1 MRWIQA
7 LIIPILVVS
16 AINIA
21 AASSCF
27 VCDGACLQS
36 SISRSTSFYY
46 NSTDSR
52 CHRCPTGCLTCDN
65 PTTCSVCSDG
75 YILSSNKTC
84 IPCLNYANCL
94 TCDTSTLTCSVCKD
108 GYYMDSSGA
117 CKECSWLCVLCTESS
132 SCLKC
137 NSTSSYLDSN
147 SVCQVGSVTGC
158 SQYTSPSG
166 DCEAC
171 LTGYAFSSGSCVECP
186 NSCDEC
192 DATGTTCTKC
202 SPTAYYDNSLSKC
215 VLCSGGCKSCTSN
228 SNCLECEDGFTLTQ
242 NGGCTPC
249 SVSNCKK
256 CLNDGTMNCLECDS
270 GWAFNPITKLCTSC
284 PFGCT
289 SCSVGTYDA
298 DTGMCLNT
306 TASSGT
312 SEAKKV
318 GAAVGG
324 ALGAVA
330 AVSLIAGVVIFIK
343 MNGIQKALRRLSMI
357 PNNTNQTIPQVTPD
371 PEVSPLKGNH
381 SRVHPSD
388 SKRII
393 GHTRQFSADS
403 GAPNELET
411 GPR

>member
-1 MRWIQA
+1 MRFIQA
-7 LIIPILVVS
+7 LLISILVAS

-27 VCDGACLQS
+27 VCNGACLQS
-36 SISRSTSFYY
+36 SSSRNTSYYY
-46 NSTDSR
+46 NSTDSQ
-52 CHRCPTGCLTCDN
+52 CHSCPTGCLTCDN

-75 YILSSNKTC
+75 FILSSNKTC

-108 GYYMDSSGA
+108 GYYIDSSGA
-117 CKECSWLCVLCTESS
+117 CEHCSGSCALCTESS

-137 NSTSSYLDSN
+137 NSSSSYFDGSKWRYYDYYFDS
-147 SVCQVGSVTGC
+147 SGYCEQGRVTGC

-171 LTGYAFSSGSCVECP
+171 HTGYAFSSGSCVECP
-186 NSCDEC
+186 NHCDEC

-228 SNCLECEDGFTLTQ
+228 SSCLECEDRFTLTQ
-242 NGGCTPC
+242 NSGCIPC
-249 SVSNCKK
+249 SVSGCKK

-270 GWAFNPITKLCTSC
+270 GYAFDPITKSCTSC

-289 SCSVGTYDA
+289 SCSVSTYDA

-306 TASSGT
+306 TSVT
-312 SEAKKV
+312 SEANK
-318 GAAVGG
+318 
-324 ALGAVA
+324 LEPPW
-330 AVSLIAGVVIFIK
+330 VVPWVRSQESF
-343 MNGIQKALRRLSMI
+343 
-357 PNNTNQTIPQVTPD
+357 
-371 PEVSPLKGNH
+371 
-381 SRVHPSD
+381 
-388 SKRII
+388 
-393 GHTRQFSADS
+393 
-403 GAPNELET
+403 
-411 GPR
+411 